1 MHLRIARP
9 VTELTRATAMYC
21 QGLGLRVLGKFEN
34 HQGFDGVMVGL
45 PAMHYHFEFTVCR
58 THPVSP
64 CPTPEDLIVFYLPAR
79 LEWQKTSALMLE
91 AGFTEVASF
100 NPYWEVRGRTFED
113 HNGYRTVLEQA
124 DWRKDQG

>member
-1 MHLRIARP
+1 MRLRIARP
-9 VTELTRATAMYC
+9 VTDLARATAMYC
-21 QGLGLRVLGKFEN
+21 QGLGLHVLGKFEN
-34 HQGFDGVMVGL
+34 HQGFDGAIVGL
-45 PAMHYHFEFTVCR
+45 PTMPYHFEFTVCR
-58 THPVSP
+58 MHPVSP

-124 DWRKDQG
+124 DWQEDEG